1 MTTIENKTRY
11 YLIDLHRGNQQI
23 REFVSE
29 EDLIDWLSY
38 TTSECYH
45 WWESEKIKNRY
56 LEEIALSVND
66 TMDIIDAKTLH
77 SVPGPRR
84 YMFYDSY
91 YRIIDARMYWE
102 EAKKR
107 YLQRKE
113 RRESRLVPDDVQYG
127 DVLYKYRWWNGK
139 PEGKYLYRCGPVP
152 NTRCWR
158 GGKHYY
164 RHPQTTN
171 EFKKNTDPDY
181 KQYVRAKRRH
191 LPTTWDDIRISSNDD
206 RSWKNCTKKK
216 KQWM

>member
-11 YLIDLHRGNQQI
+11 YLIDLHRGNKQI

-77 SVPGPRR
+77 SVPGRRR

-91 YRIIDARMYWE
+91 YRIIDARVYWD

-113 RRESRLVPDDVQYG
+113 RRESRLVPDDIQYG

-139 PEGKYLYRCGPVP
+139 LEGKYIYRCGPVP
-152 NTRCWR
+152 RTAYHRR
-158 GGKHYY
+158 GHCY
-164 RHPQTTN
+164 RHPHTRN
-171 EFKKNTDPDY
+171 EYRQNTDPEY
-181 KQYVRAKRRH
+181 GIYTRGKRKH
-191 LPTTWDDIRISSNDD
+191 LPTVWDELYLERGK
-206 RSWKNCTKKK
+206 SWKDCTKKK